1 MKEQRLKWLL
11 YGAGVLSLLL
21 MAVGYSPSLLDR
33 LTVSDQDAGEFYRL
47 TKLSFFKE
55 PIPPIPHADY
65 DPPDRIATSA
75 PVEGTRLLTMGDSF
89 FWLAMGYRDFTTAL
103 ADRMDEPISYAGH
116 WRYHNP
122 FLYVSQHEPRLAE
135 RRILVLGVVE
145 RDLHNAFRTPWP
157 VRHYVAPD
165 LLHAAKYA
173 LDPYLAH
180 VFSGLERRLR
190 YFLEY
195 NYLTFFVEARYRDYR
210 FHRHG
215 EVSEWTPLYLRA
227 PRQQFYAET
236 AGADTPAGYF
246 YPHSDSLIARLADTI
261 EQMRADL
268 RTYANTELI
277 LVPVPNKITVYD
289 EYLDVPYDRYLPRL
303 LAALDTR
310 GVPAVDLYTP
320 FQAATERLYYISD
333 PHWNAAG
340 RAIAFD
346 RVAAAIRAVRARPP
360 GS

>member
-1 MKEQRLKWLL
+1 
-11 YGAGVLSLLL
+11 
-21 MAVGYSPSLLDR
+21 MAVGYSPTLLDMV
-33 LTVSDQDAGEFYRL
+33 TVSDRDAGEFYRL

-89 FWLAMGYRDFTTAL
+89 FWLAMGYRDFTAGL

-116 WRYHNP
+116 WKYHNP
-122 FLYVSQHEPRLAE
+122 FRYVSQYESRLAE
-135 RRILVLGVVE
+135 RRVLVLGVVE

-157 VRHYVAPD
+157 VQRYEAPD
-165 LLHAAKYA
+165 LLHATKYA

-180 VFSGLERRLR
+180 VFTGLERRLR
-190 YFLEY
+190 YFLQY
-195 NYLTFFVEARYRDYR
+195 NHLTFFVEAWYRDYR
-210 FHRHG
+210 FDRYG
-215 EVSEWTPLYLRA
+215 EISDWTPLYLRA
-227 PRQQFYAET
+227 PRQQFHYAT
-236 AGADTPAGYF
+236 TGAETPAGYF

-261 EQMRADL
+261 QQLQADL
-268 RTYANTELI
+268 RAHANTELI
-277 LVPVPNKITVYD
+277 LVPVPNKITIYD
-289 EYLDVPYDRYLPRL
+289 EHLEAPYDRYLPRL
-303 LAALDTR
+303 LAALHAR
-310 GVPAVDLYTP
+310 EVEAVDLYTP

-346 RVAAAIRAVRARPP
+346 RVAATIRAVRGRAD